1 MEKKY
6 ESLTLVEF
14 QRQFPDD
21 KSCYDYLA
29 EMKWSDGFKCERCAH
44 THYCK
49 GKLDRTRQCTK
60 CGYQATPTSNTLFH
74 KVKFPILKALYIVYF
89 VATNKQGISS
99 TALSRK
105 LGLRQKT
112 CQSFKHKVMI
122 AMASSWDYLLKGKVE
137 IDETVVGQQEEGLRG
152 RKNDKKKR
160 VVVAIERKRKRHWAY
175 VWA

>member
-1 MEKKY
+1 
-6 ESLTLVEF
+6 
-14 QRQFPDD
+14 
-21 KSCYDYLA
+21 
-29 EMKWSDGFKCERCAH
+29 MKWFGGFKCERCAH

-99 TALSRK
+99 TELSRK

-112 CQSFKHKVMI
+112 CQSFKRKAMI
-122 AMASSWDYLLKGKVE
+122 AMASSQGYPLKGKVE
-137 IDETVVGQQEEGLRG
+137 VDETVRSTG
-152 RKNDKKKR
+152 RR
-160 VVVAIERKRKRHWAY
+160 PQRA
-175 VWA
+175 

>member
-1 MEKKY
+1 
-6 ESLTLVEF
+6 
-14 QRQFPDD
+14 
-21 KSCYDYLA
+21 
-29 EMKWSDGFKCERCAH
+29 MKWPGGFKCERCDY

-99 TALSRK
+99 TELSHK

-112 CQSFKHKVMI
+112 CWSFKRKVMI
-122 AMASSWDYLLKGKVE
+122 AMASSQDYPLKDKVE
-137 IDETVVGQQEEGLRG
+137 VDETVVGQQEEGLRG

-160 VVVAIERKRKRHWAY
+160 VVVAIERKGRGIGRNTPIDSI
-175 VWA
+175 VV

>member
-1 MEKKY
+1 MIT
-6 ESLTLVEF
+6 S
-14 QRQFPDD
+14 P
-21 KSCYDYLA
+21 
-29 EMKWSDGFKCERCAH
+29 KWSDGFKCERCAH

-99 TALSRK
+99 TELSRK

-112 CQSFKHKVMI
+112 CQSFKRKVMI
-122 AMASSWDYLLKGKVE
+122 AMASSQDHPLKSKVE
-137 IDETVVGQQEEGLRG
+137 VDKTVVGQQEEGLRG
-152 RKNDKKKR
+152 RKNDKKKL
-160 VVVAIERKRKRHWAY
+160 VAVLLSEKEEVLGVCMGVKSTMQASNLSSPSLRII
-175 VWA
+175 

>member
-29 EMKWSDGFKCERCAH
+29 ELKWPGGFKCERCAH

-60 CGYQATPTSNTLFH
+60 CGYQATPTSNILFH

-99 TALSRK
+99 TELSHK
-105 LGLRQKT
+105 LGLRQKRPAR
-112 CQSFKHKVMI
+112 V
-122 AMASSWDYLLKGKVE
+122 SSAK
-137 IDETVVGQQEEGLRG
+137 
-152 RKNDKKKR
+152 
-160 VVVAIERKRKRHWAY
+160 
-175 VWA
+175 